1 MFYIYLF
8 AAVAGVLLVGVSM
21 AGIGDSDGDGDG
33 DGDTEALGDGHDA
46 SHSLESGQAHGD
58 HGHHGHDGAHGAGGG
73 MGAIGAAASVL
84 FSLQLWTY
92 LLAFGGVTG
101 LLLRWLAHVG
111 EPMAGLC
118 ALGVGL
124 GTGFAARKV
133 LRKMTAIGDGG
144 TVEQEKLVGASAQ
157 VLIPAE
163 AGRTGKIRLT
173 ARGQVIDLMA
183 RASDGKALASGVE
196 VIIVDMKE
204 GIAEVTTELPE
215 LPSTSSENTNRAAL
229 AARSAIPE
237 VPPSTKG

>member
-1 MFYIYLF
+1 M
-8 AAVAGVLLVGVSM
+8 LLVGVSM
-21 AGIGDSDGDGDG
+21 AGIGSGDGDGDG
-33 DGDTEALGDGHDA
+33 DGAEGDAEALGDGHDA
-46 SHSLESGQAHGD
+46 SHSLDSGQAHGAHGS
-58 HGHHGHDGAHGAGGG
+58 HGHHAHDGAHGAGSGI
-73 MGAIGAAASVL
+73 GALGAAASVL

-111 EPMAGLC
+111 EPVAGLC

-124 GTGFAARKV
+124 GTGLAARKV
-133 LRKMTAIGDGG
+133 MRKMTAIGDGG

-157 VLIPAE
+157 VLIPAD

-183 RASDGKALASGVE
+183 RASDGKSLAAGVE

-215 LPSTSSENTNRAAL
+215 LPSSSNGNTNRAAL